1 MALLEVIDARKS
13 FTPDIVAVDDVSLTL
28 DSGEILCLLGP
39 SGCGKTTLLR
49 LIAGLETADAGTI
62 RFDGRD
68 MAGIPPHLRDFGM
81 MFQDFALFP
90 HKNVRDNVAFGLRM
104 HRRPKPE
111 IASRV
116 AEMLALVDLEEFAER
131 DITSLSGGEQ
141 QRVALA
147 RALAPSPRLLMLDE
161 PLGALDRA
169 LRERLMIDVRAILKR
184 IGMTAVYVTHDQTE
198 AFAVGDRLAVMNAG
212 RIEQIASPRE
222 TYEHPTT
229 PFVAR
234 FLGYQN
240 LLPGRVNATGEIE
253 TAAGCFRPID
263 APPPVGS
270 AVTLLIKPDIERFGV
285 PMGERAGV
293 NQIDGVVEGLTFR
306 GRFFQLRL
314 AAGEMQLLFEIDGD
328 CPCGIGDAVRIDIAP
343 GRLRIYESLPPIP
356 GNTRNEPAE

>member
-1 MALLEVIDARKS
+1 MPLLEVGNVTKS
-13 FTPDIVAVDDVSLTL
+13 FTPGINAVDDVSLDL
-28 DSGEILCLLGP
+28 DSGHILCLLGP

-90 HKNVRDNVAFGLRM
+90 HQNVRDNIAFGLRM
-104 HRRPKPE
+104 HRWPKDE
-111 IASRV
+111 SAARV
-116 AEMLALVDLEEFAER
+116 AEMLDLVDLAEFAGR
-131 DITSLSGGEQ
+131 DVGSLSGGEQ

-212 RIEQIASPRE
+212 RIEQIAPPQTIYRQ
-222 TYEHPTT
+222 PAT
-229 PFVAR
+229 PFVAG

-240 LLPGRVNATGEIE
+240 LLPGRVNEAGEIE
-253 TAAGCFRPID
+253 TAAGRFRLD
-263 APPPVGS
+263 GAPPAGS
-270 AVTLLIKPDIERFGV
+270 TVTLLIKPDLEQFGAATA
-285 PMGERAGV
+285 GSAGV
-293 NQIDGVVEGLTFR
+293 NQIDGVVEAVTFR
-306 GRFFQLRL
+306 GRFSQLRL
-314 AAGEMQLLFEIDGD
+314 AAGDVPLLFEVDSDIPFGVGD
-328 CPCGIGDAVRIDIAP
+328 TLRIDVAP
-343 GRLRIYESLPPIP
+343 DQLRVYESPSDDISK
-356 GNTRNEPAE
+356 TRN

>member
-1 MALLEVIDARKS
+1 MALLEVIDVRKS
-13 FTPDIVAVDDVSLTL
+13 FTPGIAAVDDVSFSL

-68 MAGIPPHLRDFGM
+68 MAAIPPHLRDFGM

-104 HRRPKPE
+104 HRRPASE
-111 IASRV
+111 IAARV
-116 AEMLALVDLEEFAER
+116 AEILALVDMEEFAER

-169 LRERLMIDVRAILKR
+169 LRERLMVDVRAILKR

-198 AFAVGDRLAVMNAG
+198 AFAVGDRLAVMNTG

-222 TYEHPTT
+222 TYQYPTT

-240 LLPGRVNATGEIE
+240 LLPGQVNVTGEIE
-253 TAAGCFRPID
+253 TAAGCFRPADI
-263 APPPVGS
+263 PPPAGS
-270 AVTLLIKPDIERFGV
+270 AVMLLIKPDIERFTI
-285 PMGERAGV
+285 PTGERAVV
-293 NQIDGVVEGLTFR
+293 NQIDGVVEDVTFR
-306 GRFFQLRL
+306 GRFSQVRL
-314 AAGEMQLLFEIDGD
+314 AAAEMQLLFEIDGD
-328 CPCGIGDAVRIDIAP
+328 CPCRIGDTIRIDVAP
-343 GRLRIYESLPPIP
+343 DQLRVYESSPRIP
-356 GNTRNEPAE
+356 GSTRN